1 MTISAFAGKYLLC
14 CMWNSKGSGEPWCLS
29 QKNHILPEIGKCPQ
43 IWLAHTFPTIFLYI
57 QEPLHSLV
65 QKEMVKLWLNH
76 NCSPC
81 DGDVRRAPSP
91 IEQTHSI
98 VSVSWVKHC
107 VLKICYIC
115 SYDMLGS
122 ISFSKWNFDSKL
134 FLWMHHLA
142 GQDKK
147 GVSLLISLLW
157 IGMLMDDLPI
167 VHQFST
173 CFSVT
178 ISRKKGKFTVI
189 LLRSPST
196 VRSPI
201 VKSLLVIP
209 NFYVGWHI

>member
-1 MTISAFAGKYLLC
+1 MMFVSEEPHFAWNRQMSANLT
-14 CMWNSKGSGEPWCLS
+14 
-29 QKNHILPEIGKCPQ
+29 CPY
-43 IWLAHTFPTIFLYI
+43 FPTIFLYIYI

-81 DGDVRRAPSP
+81 HGDVRRAPSP

-122 ISFSKWNFDSKL
+122 ISFSKFLIQKL
-134 FLWMHHLA
+134 FGVNAPLGRARL
-142 GQDKK
+142 KK

-189 LLRSPST
+189 FLRSPPT

-201 VKSLLVIP
+201 VK
-209 NFYVGWHI
+209 